1 MTTEVEFWFWSVA
14 KIFVERHGTD
24 VPIHAAMRADQLL
37 DQGDLDGAAV
47 WRRIKAAIE
56 EMQKRA
62 PGGDEA
68 VH

>member
-1 MTTEVEFWFWSVA
+1 MVAEFEIWGVA
-14 KIFVERHGTD
+14 KIFIKRHGTD
-24 VPIHAAMRADQLL
+24 APIHAAMRADELL

-56 EMQKRA
+56 EMQKQA
-62 PGGDEA
+62 PGGDDT

>member
-1 MTTEVEFWFWSVA
+1 
-14 KIFVERHGTD
+14 
-24 VPIHAAMRADQLL
+24 MRADELL

-56 EMQKRA
+56 EMQKQA
-62 PGGDEA
+62 PGDDEA